1 MTENLIFDAKYI
13 LDDKYIGYN
22 IQLDLYNGESKI
34 PKYDLQEMEILTDDT
49 HKLATIREKLNVI
62 ETEKNFQNYL
72 RAYLLAYRK
81 HQKFS
86 L

>member
-1 MTENLIFDAKYI
+1 MVKTKYLANFITENKIKTKTLLVIAK
-13 LDDKYIGYN
+13 
-22 IQLDLYNGESKI
+22 
-34 PKYDLQEMEILTDDT
+34 P
-49 HKLATIREKLNVI
+49 LATIREKLNVI